1 MTEYTK
7 VVIEADDRGR
17 MSISAM
23 DDQGV
28 GGGYRLAG
36 PKFCGCCP
44 GKTTARAEL
53 DERDV
58 REIRSYL
65 DTWDKIHTR
74 EPRVFSSDDPEPPE
88 DVKVLTDGDD
98 DMGFLVRHPD
108 GWVWRDDPKFDPED
122 SCLAERWKTVTHPVR
137 NVSPEL
143 REVLDV

>member
-44 GKTTARAEL
+44 GKTT
-53 DERDV
+53 
-58 REIRSYL
+58 
-65 DTWDKIHTR
+65 
-74 EPRVFSSDDPEPPE
+74 SSDDPEPPE